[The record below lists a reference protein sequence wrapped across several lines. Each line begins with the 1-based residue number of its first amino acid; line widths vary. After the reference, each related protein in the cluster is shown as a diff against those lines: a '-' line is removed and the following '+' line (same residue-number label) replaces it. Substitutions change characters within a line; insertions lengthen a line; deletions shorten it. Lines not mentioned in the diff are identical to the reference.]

1 MANQRLLPIKNGYNF
16 RDLGGYPTADGH
28 QIKWHRLIR
37 KAEYPLHPVHC
48 AGLLLRSNR
57 RHGAGHR
64 RDALRLDI
72 DLRAPDE
79 VKKDPD
85 RVPSQAKYY
94 HLPVF
99 EADET
104 DASHSDEEIAAQM
117 QQPGNGYHHMI
128 DVYHRMTTAASAKQ
142 AYQKLFNLL
151 LNNER
156 GALLFHC
163 TAGKD
168 RTGMAAYLILSAL
181 GVEQKIIM
189 EDYLL
194 TNTVTQDFR
203 NHWLQDMRNHGAS
216 EALVTNRAALASV
229 APDYLNTAIKNI
241 TQTYGNI
248 NQYLN
253 NYLDITPTEIKD
265 LRKLYLD

>member
-16 RDLGGYPTADGH
+16 RELGGYPTTDGH
-28 QIKWHRLIR
+28 ITKWHRLIR
-37 KAEYPLHPVHC
+37 TGSLARLDKNDLTVLDKIPI
-48 AGLLLRSNR
+48 S
-57 RHGAGHR
+57 
-64 RDALRLDI
+64 LDI

-85 RVPSQAKYY
+85 QLPSQAKYY

-104 DASHSDEEIAAQM
+104 DASHSDEEIATLM

-128 DVYHRMTTAASAKQ
+128 NVYHRMTTAPSAQQ
-142 AYQKLFNLL
+142 AYRQLFNLL
-151 LNNER
+151 LKNEH

-181 GVEQKIIM
+181 GVDQKIIM

-203 NHWLQDMRNHGAS
+203 NHWLENMRNHGAS
-216 EALVTNRAALASV
+216 EELVTNRAALASV
-229 APDYLNTAIKNI
+229 APDYLNTAIKDI
-241 TQTYGNI
+241 TQNYGDVK
-248 NQYLN
+248 QYLTH
-253 NYLDITPTEIKD
+253 YLGLTPNEIKD

>member
-1 MANQRLLPIKNGYNF
+1 
-16 RDLGGYPTADGH
+16 
-28 QIKWHRLIR
+28 
-37 KAEYPLHPVHC
+37 
-48 AGLLLRSNR
+48 
-57 RHGAGHR
+57 
-64 RDALRLDI
+64 
-72 DLRAPDE
+72 
-79 VKKDPD
+79 
-85 RVPSQAKYY
+85 
-94 HLPVF
+94 
-99 EADET
+99 
-104 DASHSDEEIAAQM
+104 M

-142 AYQKLFNLL
+142 AYQNLFNLL
-151 LNNER
+151 LNNEH

-194 TNTVTQDFR
+194 TNTVTQEFR

-241 TQTYGNI
+241 TQNYGNV

>member
-28 QIKWHRLIR
+28 KTKWRRLIR
-37 KAEYPLHPVHC
+37 AGSLARLDQNDLTILDNIPV
-48 AGLLLRSNR
+48 S
-57 RHGAGHR
+57 
-64 RDALRLDI
+64 LDI

-85 RVPSQAKYY
+85 QIPSQAKYH

-117 QQPGNGYHHMI
+117 QQPGNGYRHMT
-128 DVYHRMTTAASAKQ
+128 DVYQRMITAPSAKK
-142 AYQKLFNLL
+142 AYQKLFSLVL
-151 LNNER
+151 INEL
-156 GALLFHC
+156 GALLFLC

-194 TNTVTQDFR
+194 TNTVTQNFR
-203 NHWLQDMRNHGAS
+203 NHWLQNMRNHGAS
-216 EALVTNRAALASV
+216 EELVTNRAALASV

-241 TQTYGNI
+241 IQTYGNV

-253 NYLDITPTEIKD
+253 NYLDITPAEIKD

>member
-1 MANQRLLPIKNGYNF
+1 MANQRLLAIKHGYNF

-28 QIKWHRLIR
+28 TVKWRRIIR
-37 KAEYPLHPVHC
+37 TGSLA
-48 AGLLLRSNR
+48 
-57 RHGAGHR
+57 
-64 RDALRLDI
+64 RLDEDDLKLLAGI
-72 DLRAPDE
+72 PVAIDVDLRAPDE
-79 VKKDPD
+79 KAKAPD
-85 RVPSQAKYY
+85 KVPAGAKYY

-99 EADET
+99 ESDET

-117 QQPGNGYHHMI
+117 QQPGNGYRHML
-128 DVYHRMTTAASAKQ
+128 DVYHRMATVATAKK
-142 AYQKLFNLL
+142 AYQELFKLL
-151 LNNER
+151 LSNPD

-181 GVEQKIIM
+181 GVEQSIII

-203 NHWLQDMRNHGAS
+203 NQWLQGMRDHGAS

-229 APDYLNTAIKNI
+229 APDYLNVAINE
-241 TQTYGNI
+241 I
-248 NQYLN
+248 NQQYGDVMHYLTD
-253 NYLDITPTEIKD
+253 YLEITPTAINR
-265 LRKLYLD
+265 LRELYLD

>member
-1 MANQRLLPIKNGYNF
+1 MANQRLLPIQQGYNF

-28 QIKWHRLIR
+28 TTKWRRIIRTGSLARLSNNDLKVLTEI
-37 KAEYPLHPVHC
+37 PVTI
-48 AGLLLRSNR
+48 
-57 RHGAGHR
+57 
-64 RDALRLDI
+64 DV

-79 VKKDPD
+79 VKKAPD
-85 RVPSQAKYY
+85 KVPSTAKYY

-99 EADET
+99 ASDET

-128 DVYHRMTTAASAKQ
+128 DVYQRMATVNSAKI
-142 AYQKLFNLL
+142 AYQSLFKLL
-151 LNNER
+151 LSDHS
-156 GALLFHC
+156 GAFLYHC

-168 RTGMAAYLILSAL
+168 RTGMASYLILSAL
-181 GVEQKIIM
+181 GVEEEIIM

-194 TNTVTQDFR
+194 TNEVTREFR
-203 NHWLQDMRNHGAS
+203 NNWLQEMRNNGAS

-241 TQTYGNI
+241 NKNYGNV
-248 NQYLN
+248 N
-253 NYLDITPTEIKD
+253 NYLTDYLEITSAEIKQ
-265 LRKLYLD
+265 LRELYLE

>member
-37 KAEYPLHPVHC
+37 TGSLAHLDQNDLTVLDNIPI
-48 AGLLLRSNR
+48 S
-57 RHGAGHR
+57 
-64 RDALRLDI
+64 LDI

-194 TNTVTQDFR
+194 TNTVT
-203 NHWLQDMRNHGAS
+203 
-216 EALVTNRAALASV
+216 NRAALASV

>member
-37 KAEYPLHPVHC
+37 TGSLARLDQTDLTVLDNIPISLDID
-48 AGLLLRSNR
+48 LR
-57 RHGAGHR
+57 APDEVKKEDGHQIKWHR
-64 RDALRLDI
+64 LIRTGSLARLDQTDLTVLDNIPISLDI

-156 GALLFHC
+156 
-163 TAGKD
+163 
-168 RTGMAAYLILSAL
+168 LSPY
-181 GVEQKIIM
+181 
-189 EDYLL
+189 D
-194 TNTVTQDFR
+194 
-203 NHWLQDMRNHGAS
+203 
-216 EALVTNRAALASV
+216 
-229 APDYLNTAIKNI
+229 
-241 TQTYGNI
+241 
-248 NQYLN
+248 
-253 NYLDITPTEIKD
+253 
-265 LRKLYLD
+265 

>member
-37 KAEYPLHPVHC
+37 TGSLARLDQNDLTVLDNIPI
-48 AGLLLRSNR
+48 S
-57 RHGAGHR
+57 
-64 RDALRLDI
+64 LDI

-104 DASHSDEEIAAQM
+104 DASHSDEEIASQM

-151 LNNER
+151 LNNEH

-194 TNTVTQDFR
+194 TNTVTQEFR

-229 APDYLNTAIKNI
+229 APDYLNTAIKSI
-241 TQTYGNI
+241 TQNYGNV